1 MILAKKIKK
10 EIQDHILKYVET
22 MYNDLLQMKTK
33 NEIPVPYQII
43 SLPNDQE
50 ELWIYDKTYRNMLK
64 VSAGAEVLVVS
75 EVDEENFVKVL
86 SLSFPTGHAEI
97 HVKYIKEIGYN

>member
-1 MILAKKIKK
+1 
-10 EIQDHILKYVET
+10 
-22 MYNDLLQMKTK
+22 
-33 NEIPVPYQII
+33 
-43 SLPNDQE
+43 
-50 ELWIYDKTYRNMLK
+50 MLK